1 MNEDLIK
8 KLPSDV
14 RKEFMKYALKLS
26 EKKIQNKVE
35 NDFLSFVKHMW
46 PEFVEADHH
55 KKIPE
60 KFYEY
65 LSIYN
70 KLG

>member
-26 EKKIQNKVE
+26 EKKIQSKVE
-35 NDFLSFVKHMW
+35 NDFPFFCQTRL
-46 PEFVEADHH
+46 A
-55 KKIPE
+55 
-60 KFYEY
+60 
-65 LSIYN
+65 
-70 KLG
+70 